1 MLCNVLSTLEKTSSF
16 HSSQPTEKI
25 TIIIPISQM
34 RKLRDIICMISYKTL
49 QEMLLE
55 DCSHRKYAA

>member
-1 MLCNVLSTLEKTSSF
+1 MLCNVLSTLEKISSF
-16 HSSQPTEKI
+16 HASQPTEKI
-25 TIIIPISQM
+25 TIIISHFTDEETEGYH
-34 RKLRDIICMISYKTL
+34 LHETL